1 MTEYEYEMLLR
12 FNKSLEK
19 PNEPLLCNF
28 LSEYARLLPMLD
40 EKVRIKAENYLLK
53 GIRRGKLN
61 YVTGKIT
68 GRFSKAAT
76 LIPER
81 IEIFAL
87 KEKFINAARLQAL
100 KSRSAQNYA
109 IQFFHEFVSL
119 DCEENL
125 KFYSDL
131 FNNEK
136 ALKTSDYA
144 FLRSFIVDK
153 SCESYEKFREKIE
166 RFESKHVAPE
176 RRIPEV
182 SNLPF

>member
-1 MTEYEYEMLLR
+1 MLLR

-19 PNEPLLCNF
+19 PNEPLLCNL
-28 LSEYARLLPMLD
+28 LSEYAKLFPLLD
-40 EKVRIKAENYLLK
+40 KKVRIKAEKRLLK

-76 LIPER
+76 IIPER
-81 IEIFAL
+81 IGSFAL
-87 KEKFINAARLQAL
+87 KEKFINAARLHAL

-109 IQFFHEFVSL
+109 IQFFHEFVHL
-119 DCEENL
+119 NCKENL
-125 KFYSDL
+125 EFYSDL
-131 FNNEK
+131 FNHKK
-136 ALKTSDYA
+136 ALKASDYA

-153 SCESYEKFREKIE
+153 SCEPYETFREKIE
-166 RFESKHVAPE
+166 KFESKNVAPE

-182 SNLPF
+182 SDLPF